1 MGSMMGFSGVLG
13 LGTMRLVLII
23 TMSIGIYSSTL
34 NAADQNGIYEGGGGV
49 GAISCSHFASIYNNA
64 NVFPAMSLEYVKNV
78 DSFIMYIEGFRAAYN
93 MQTEDTYDIFSNL
106 KSDQILAY
114 SNHFCSNNPLKKFTD
129 SIVSLSKENFENR
142 KKKL

>member
-1 MGSMMGFSGVLG
+1 MNNRESVM
-13 LGTMRLVLII
+13 LI
-23 TMSIGIYSSTL
+23 
-34 NAADQNGIYEGGGGV
+34 
-49 GAISCSHFASIYNNA
+49 GAVPAFCKILPNIDE
-64 NVFPAMSLEYVKNV
+64 NVIEYVKNV